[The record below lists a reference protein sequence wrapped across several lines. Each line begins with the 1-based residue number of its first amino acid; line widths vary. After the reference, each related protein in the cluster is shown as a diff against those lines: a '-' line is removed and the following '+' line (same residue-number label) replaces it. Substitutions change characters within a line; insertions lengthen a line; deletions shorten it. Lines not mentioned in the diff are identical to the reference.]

1 MDNFLRAH
9 EDLGMRDPT
18 PLQRKTFGVLEK
30 WMRATGAIT
39 GWNDCATYTELGDA
53 IVELLRY
60 QHVDRYSGG
69 QADTVSRALYSSTHP
84 NDKWGI
90 MEKKIVKAKPVQPS
104 SGKAVAAKK
113 VVR

>member
-69 QADTVSRALYSSTHP
+69 QADTFFWIDVTLFIFIEGTSIKYRNCNFFSS
-84 NDKWGI
+84 
-90 MEKKIVKAKPVQPS
+90 
-104 SGKAVAAKK
+104 
-113 VVR
+113 